1 MADRNTNLVF
11 LSCAASAILRAS
23 ASGSLISTGGNGGG
37 VADKCGSSTRCTV
50 AVTRLRRGGS
60 PGTPEGS
67 SLIILLLVVL
77 LILKFGNGGT
87 GAGRDT
93 EPSARGPMIAVSVTT
108 AGVVSGSVSSA
119 VGTVT
124 AGTVTAGTVTADSV
138 TAGAVVDAGSV
149 AEGACAASKLWIMK
163 PKQRIREIIG

>member
-1 MADRNTNLVF
+1 M
-11 LSCAASAILRAS
+11 
-23 ASGSLISTGGNGGG
+23 
-37 VADKCGSSTRCTV
+37 
-50 AVTRLRRGGS
+50 RRGGS

-108 AGVVSGSVSSA
+108 AGVVSGSVSST

-124 AGTVTAGTVTADSV
+124 AGTV